1 MGSFLPFSSRRDTI
15 SPEIVRKEVKTM
27 DSIRIV
33 VVGAGAIGG
42 VTAAMMK
49 QGGSD
54 VTLVCKHQEIADI
67 ASGRGLHIT
76 GVRGEHTVHLNA
88 VADIAELSG
97 TYDVALIAT
106 KAYDMP
112 ACARAL
118 MPYLKEDSL
127 VLSLQN
133 GICTD
138 ALAAVVGR
146 ERTVGCVIG
155 WGATMLGPGE
165 LTVTSTGEF
174 LIGRIAGDQAALEP
188 VRRAMDAVAPTVI
201 TPDIYA
207 ELYSKLIVNSCIT
220 SLGAICGLYLGQ
232 MLRKSQARRIFLGI
246 IREAMDVA
254 HAQGLKVPPFGG
266 RLDYEKLLAGDGPL
280 DNLRRHAMILAV
292 GLKYRRLKSSSLQ
305 SLERGRPTEID
316 YFNGFIAQKGEELG
330 VDCPINR
337 RLTVMIKE
345 IEGDKRSIK
354 VENLYDPVFCAQKGA
369 RPGAKA

>member
-49 QGGSD
+49 QDGSD

-138 ALAAVVGR
+138 ALAAVVGK

-188 VRRAMDAVAPTVI
+188 VRRAMDAVAPTII
-201 TPDIYA
+201 TQDIYA

-266 RLDYEKLLAGDGPL
+266 KLDYEKLLAGDGPL

-354 VENLYDPVFCAQKGA
+354 VENLYDPVFCTQKSA

>member
-1 MGSFLPFSSRRDTI
+1 
-15 SPEIVRKEVKTM
+15 M

-33 VVGAGAIGG
+33 VIGAGAIGG
-42 VTAAMMK
+42 VTAALMK

-76 GVRGEHTVHLNA
+76 GVKGEHMVHLDA
-88 VADIAELSG
+88 VADIAELDG

-118 MPYLKEDSL
+118 LPYLKDNSL

-138 ALAAVVGR
+138 ALAVVVGK

-165 LTVTSTGEF
+165 LAVTSKGEF
-174 LIGRIAGDQAALEP
+174 LIGRISGDQEALEP
-188 VRRAMDAVAPTVI
+188 IRRAMNAAAPTVI

-232 MLRKSQARRIFLGI
+232 MLRRSQARRIFLGI

-254 HAQGLKVPPFGG
+254 HAQGLKVPPFGV
-266 RLDYEKLLAGDGPL
+266 RLVYDKLLAGDGAL
-280 DNLRRHAMILAV
+280 ENLRLHAIILLV
-292 GLKYRRLKSSSLQ
+292 GLKYLRLKSSSLQ

-354 VENLYDPVFCAQKGA
+354 VANLYDPVFCAQKSA
-369 RPGAKA
+369 RHSAKA

>member
-118 MPYLKEDSL
+118 MPYLKDDSL

-354 VENLYDPVFCAQKGA
+354 VENLYDPVFCTQKSA
-369 RPGAKA
+369 RSGAKA

>member
-1 MGSFLPFSSRRDTI
+1 MEKSRI
-15 SPEIVRKEVKTM
+15 AVI
-27 DSIRIV
+27 
-33 VVGAGAIGG
+33 GAGAIGG
-42 VTAAMMK
+42 ITAALMAEK
-49 QGGSD
+49 GYD
-54 VTLVCKHQEIADI
+54 VWLVCKHMEIADL
-67 ASGRGLHIT
+67 ANGRGLH
-76 GVRGEHTVHLNA
+76 VRGYCGEHTVPVHSVAA
-88 VADIAELSG
+88 VEELKDSF
-97 TYDVALIAT
+97 DLCMIAT

-112 ACARAL
+112 ECAKAMLPLLR
-118 MPYLKEDSL
+118 EDSL
-127 VLSLQN
+127 VVSMQN

-138 ALAAVVGR
+138 ALASVVGK

-165 LTVTSTGEF
+165 LAVTSKGEF
-174 LIGRIAGDQAALEP
+174 LIGRISGDQEALEP
-188 VRRAMDAVAPTVI
+188 IRRAMNAAAPTVI

-232 MLRKSQARRIFLGI
+232 MLRRSQARRIFLGI
-246 IREAMDVA
+246 IREAMNVA

-266 RLDYEKLLAGDGPL
+266 RLDYDKLLAGDGAL
-280 DNLRRHAMILAV
+280 DNLRRHAMILLV

-354 VENLYDPVFCAQKGA
+354 VANLYDPVFCAQKSA
-369 RPGAKA
+369 RHSAKA

>member
-1 MGSFLPFSSRRDTI
+1 
-15 SPEIVRKEVKTM
+15 M

-33 VVGAGAIGG
+33 VIGAGAIGG
-42 VTAAMMK
+42 VTAALMK

-76 GVRGEHTVHLNA
+76 GVKGEHMVHLDA
-88 VADIAELSG
+88 VADIAELDG

-118 MPYLKEDSL
+118 LPYLKDNSL

-138 ALAAVVGR
+138 ALASVVGK

-165 LTVTSTGEF
+165 LAVTSKGEF
-174 LIGRIAGDQAALEP
+174 LIGRISGDQEALEP
-188 VRRAMDAVAPTVI
+188 IRRAMNAAAPTVI

-220 SLGAICGLYLGQ
+220 SLGAICGLHLGE
-232 MLRKSQARRIFLGI
+232 MLKRRRARDIFLAI
-246 IREAMDVA
+246 IGEAMDVA
-254 HAQGLKVPPFGG
+254 HAMKLQVPPFGG
-266 RLDYEKLLAGDGPL
+266 KLDYEKLMHGDTSL
-280 DNLRRHAMILAV
+280 DSLRRHVMIRLV
-292 GLKYRRLKSSSLQ
+292 GMKYSKLKSSSLQ

-316 YFNGFIAQKGEELG
+316 YFNGYIARKGQELH
-330 VDCPINR
+330 VDCPVNQ
-337 RLTVMIKE
+337 RLVTMIKE
-345 IEGDKRSIK
+345 IEHHAREISVK
-354 VENLYDPVFCAQKGA
+354 NLEDPGLLVK
-369 RPGAKA
+369 